1 MAHLWAPAPPPATED
16 DGSITAPVG
25 DPLKAAATAADAA
38 AAAAKGGTRRAAGTV
53 AHAADAPAGTPSPSA
68 AAVTAAAARAVPA
81 APAAPA
87 VGEGA
92 PPAPAAAARA
102 VPAAPAAPAVG
113 EGAPP
118 APAAV
123 AGAPFDDAAS
133 KDIPPAALSAVT
145 GYFTAMPQWTAYE
158 AGEMT
163 VEQLAEGVTRF
174 SRAVLEP
181 VMGSQLEAAG
191 QVRGS

>member
-38 AAAAKGGTRRAAGTV
+38 AKGGTRPAAGTV
-53 AHAADAPAGTPSPSA
+53 AAHADAPAGTPSPSA
-68 AAVTAAAARAVPA
+68 AA
-81 APAAPA
+81 
-87 VGEGA
+87 
-92 PPAPAAAARA
+92 APAAAARA
-102 VPAAPAAPAVG
+102 VKS
-113 EGAPP
+113 
-118 APAAV
+118 AAV

-133 KDIPPAALSAVT
+133 KDPPPAALTAVT

-163 VEQLAEGVTRF
+163 AEQLAEGVTRF